1 MESCNV
7 IYVLPGIQHG
17 NRLHFAIDNV
27 DFHIDIP
34 DGKNRFQ
41 GTSQVVFQK
50 TAIAV
55 PNLILNRTESMK
67 PIVNLI
73 KVEIKDKPSPRGE
86 SFPSFPESLG
96 VDVEQ
101 QYKKKDQIWYLWQ
114 VMEEKMTGILPT
126 CSGYNSLTSSAQY
139 PRTTCNGLPP
149 YPSPPID
156 WSSFL
161 LV

>member
-73 KVEIKDKPSPRGE
+73 KVEIKDKPSHAGRII
-86 SFPSFPESLG
+86 SIFSG
-96 VDVEQ
+96 VTRCRCRATIQEEGSKGFYLLAQDTTH
-101 QYKKKDQIWYLWQ
+101 WYLQ
-114 VMEEKMTGILPT
+114 LNIHAPLVMDCLLTHHHQSTG
-126 CSGYNSLTSSAQY
+126 
-139 PRTTCNGLPP
+139 
-149 YPSPPID
+149 
-156 WSSFL
+156 L
-161 LV
+161 LFY